1 MYELRTKPSKF
12 KNTQS
17 PVTQT
22 EIHDLTLHFPL
33 LTRVCA
39 ANSKDWI
46 ALPVAFDIKRKAAE
60 RTVAWLQLPSGLA
73 STPNGLASTPSGLAS
88 TPSGLAFKGKPSAF
102 ATPRSNFCTVRSVL
116 QPRTTWLQNLGDWLR
131 IVWRILYHPND
142 WVEDPA
148 ATGQASRCMALRLS
162 GLVLGY
168 S

>member
-73 STPNGLASTPSGLAS
+73 STPNGLASTPSGLA
-88 TPSGLAFKGKPSAF
+88 FKGKPSAF

>member
-39 ANSKDWI
+39 ASSKDWI

-73 STPNGLASTPSGLAS
+73 STPNGLAS

-148 ATGQASRCMALRLS
+148 ATGQASRCMALRIS
-162 GLVLGY
+162 GSVFGY

>member
-39 ANSKDWI
+39 ASSKDWI

-73 STPNGLASTPSGLAS
+73 STPNGLAS